1 MCNTRFADILSKSID
16 TLGPGMRIKNSV
28 RMQELVSGDSLMPY
42 TYLLGSFSVSHHIT
56 SPVSEGLFK
65 RGICQSGAALS
76 FTTEHTKQMQ
86 LDQLPDVANHFGE
99 DFIFIMNVLWTFSCL
114 NRNKK

>member
-1 MCNTRFADILSKSID
+1 
-16 TLGPGMRIKNSV
+16 
-28 RMQELVSGDSLMPY
+28 MQELVSGDSLIPY

-76 FTTEHTKQMQ
+76 FPTEQTKQKQ